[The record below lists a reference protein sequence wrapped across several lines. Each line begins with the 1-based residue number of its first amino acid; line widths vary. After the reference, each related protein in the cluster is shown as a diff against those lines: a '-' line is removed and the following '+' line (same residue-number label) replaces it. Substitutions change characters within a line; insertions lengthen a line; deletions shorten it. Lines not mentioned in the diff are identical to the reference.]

1 MGTKIP
7 ITPEQEA
14 LPISKYYHREPAPIP
29 AEKLALLA
37 KGPCDPGCA
46 LDIHHRNDLFL
57 PGYLPVETGYC
68 VLEDGT
74 GFVANHTAMPGVTAE
89 MFDWWFA
96 WHGCGPLRYTIW
108 DPEDHTGAVS
118 LNYGQARCAAL
129 SMKERYWG
137 TTHIIREDI
146 GMGADELFASFR
158 EPRELGYE
166 QDKIGTDACSTIV
179 CANSGTT
186 RSAQMSV
193 VMTHFLRSVP
203 GGSELRTRFW
213 MGWHIISGKAL
224 SRIMLHQT
232 GREAAF
238 TPGMV
243 RAVYVLRLRVESIS
257 GKLHACL
264 EPPPAC

>member
-1 MGTKIP
+1 MGRKIP

-57 PGYLPVETGYC
+57 SGYLPVETGYC

-193 VMTHFLRSVP
+193 VMTNFLRSVP

-213 MGWHIISGKAL
+213 MGWHIISGKA
-224 SRIMLHQT
+224 RRMLPE
-232 GREAAF
+232 GAALPIEVPRALVYHNAKEF
-238 TPGMV
+238 TNLAAILPQ
-243 RAVYVLRLRVESIS
+243 VYAEERDRF
-257 GKLHACL
+257 
-264 EPPPAC
+264 

>member
-1 MGTKIP
+1 
-7 ITPEQEA
+7 
-14 LPISKYYHREPAPIP
+14 
-29 AEKLALLA
+29 
-37 KGPCDPGCA
+37 
-46 LDIHHRNDLFL
+46 
-57 PGYLPVETGYC
+57 
-68 VLEDGT
+68 
-74 GFVANHTAMPGVTAE
+74 

-213 MGWHIISGKAL
+213 MGWHIISGKA
-224 SRIMLHQT
+224 RRMLPE
-232 GREAAF
+232 GAALPIEVPRALVYHNAKEF
-238 TPGMV
+238 TNLAAILPQ
-243 RAVYVLRLRVESIS
+243 VYAEERDRF
-257 GKLHACL
+257 
-264 EPPPAC
+264 

>member
-1 MGTKIP
+1 MGRKIP

-57 PGYLPVETGYC
+57 SGYLPVETGYC

-158 EPRELGYE
+158 EPRELG
-166 QDKIGTDACSTIV
+166 
-179 CANSGTT
+179 
-186 RSAQMSV
+186 
-193 VMTHFLRSVP
+193 
-203 GGSELRTRFW
+203 
-213 MGWHIISGKAL
+213 
-224 SRIMLHQT
+224 
-232 GREAAF
+232 
-238 TPGMV
+238 
-243 RAVYVLRLRVESIS
+243 
-257 GKLHACL
+257 
-264 EPPPAC
+264 